1 MTEEIIKPIEVQLGR
16 QGRLVLPAPLRRKL
30 EIKTGDKLL
39 VREEM
44 GQIVIEKPATIKK
57 RLKARFSKVPK
68 ERSLADELIAERREE
83 AHFDL

>member
-30 EIKTGDKLL
+30 EIKTGDKLF

-57 RLKARFSKVPK
+57 RLKARFNKVPK

-83 AHFDL
+83 VRFDL